1 MLHKTYF
8 TFGPFAENTWLFWT
22 DDLQCMIVDPGCYT
36 KSEQAELEGFITEH
50 NLNPVLLINTHGHI
64 DHILGNAFVHRKYGL
79 TPWLNRLDLD
89 IYQGGERYGAVWGIT
104 LETPP
109 DPQLGLEHGSQISL
123 GEEAFEVLFTPGH
136 TPGEVCLVHTAQE
149 FVIAGDV
156 LFRMSIGRT
165 DLPGGHHPTL
175 IQSIQEQL
183 FKLPDSFEVFCGHGP
198 STTIGFEKLNNPF
211 LS

>member
-1 MLHKTYF
+1 
-8 TFGPFAENTWLFWT
+8 
-22 DDLQCMIVDPGCYT
+22 MIVDPGCYT
-36 KSEQAELEGFITEH
+36 KSEQAELEGFITEN

-123 GEEAFEVLFTPGH
+123 GEETFEVLFTPGH
-136 TPGEVCLVHTAQE
+136 TPGEVCFVHTAQE

-165 DLPGGHHPTL
+165 DLPGGDHPTL
-175 IQSIQEQL
+175 IQSIQELL